1 MRRRKE
7 ALALLLLAALPILG
21 ACVGDSVADEIP
33 SGDDDVPTIEI
44 DGDQVYN
51 LTGKWLGEV
60 AGVLLD
66 PETGEVDYLVLSY
79 REPGVYG
86 RAVMVTDPRRFVPI
100 PWALFTRGDREDI
113 LRLDADEMT
122 LIPAPY
128 LEKIPDALNPSQ
140 VCGIDQYWQSMDGG
154 GN

>member
-1 MRRRKE
+1 MKVQV
-7 ALALLLLAALPILG
+7 LTLLLLAALPILG
-21 ACVGDSVADEIP
+21 ACAGGSGTDEIP
-33 SGDDDVPTIEI
+33 SPDADVQAIEL

-66 PETGEVDYLVLSY
+66 PETGEVGYLVLSY
-79 REPGVYG
+79 REPRVYG

-100 PWALFTRGDREDI
+100 PWALFTPGDGEDT

-128 LEKIPDALNPSQ
+128 LEKVPDSLSAAQASA
-140 VCGIDQYWQSMDGG
+140 IDDYWQSMGGG

>member
-1 MRRRKE
+1 MRGND
-7 ALALLLLAALPILG
+7 ALALLLVAVLPILG
-21 ACVGDSVADEIP
+21 ACAEGTRADGL
-33 SGDDDVPTIEI
+33 STSDADVRTVEL

-66 PETGEVDYLVLSY
+66 PETGEVGYLVLSY
-79 REPGVYG
+79 REPRVYG

-100 PWALFTRGDREDI
+100 PWALFTPGDGEDT

-122 LIPAPY
+122 LIPAPH
-128 LEKIPDALNPSQ
+128 LKQAPDSLSAAQASA
-140 VCGIDQYWQSMDGG
+140 IDRYWQSMGGG